1 MFSNVWGEIIQLAGL
16 IFLVIGVC
24 IEMYY
29 KADFGYVILSLGSLV
44 YAIGTKFKHR
54 KEPQNDKWRNA
65 FRRADW

>member
-29 KADFGYVILSLGSLV
+29 KADFGYVILSLGSQP
-44 YAIGTKFKHR
+44 F
-54 KEPQNDKWRNA
+54 
-65 FRRADW
+65 